1 MSSVSSV
8 VSSSLS
14 STYDISGMQRR
25 QRPDSA
31 KMAEDLFS
39 KLDSTGKGYIEE
51 SDLTSALSSLS
62 SKDGTASASE
72 IFSQLDS
79 DSDGK
84 VTKDELSSSLQKLSE
99 SLDNQ
104 FNQMRMQGA
113 MPPPPPDEAQSSDEG
128 LTKAELTSQL
138 SQMGTTDTTGS
149 SLMSKIVENFD
160 AADTNEDGK
169 VSLQEAVAYDKSTQ
183 STATSASSDATA
195 SATTSTSTEKS
206 DAQVFRQLMDLLRTY
221 GTEDGSKKSVAASLL
236 SISA

>member
-1 MSSVSSV
+1 
-8 VSSSLS
+8 
-14 STYDISGMQRR
+14 MQRR

-51 SDLTSALSSLS
+51 SDLTSALSSLGS
-62 SKDGTASASE
+62 TDGTASASE
-72 IFSQLDS
+72 IFSQLDG

-84 VTKDELSSSLQKLSE
+84 VTETELSSSLEKLAQ

-113 MPPPPPDEAQSSDEG
+113 MPPPPPDETQSSDAG
-128 LTKAELTSQL
+128 FTKDELSSQL
-138 SQMGTTDTTGS
+138 SEIRSTDSARS
-149 SLMSKIVENFD
+149 SLISKVVENFD

-169 VSLQEAVAYDKSTQ
+169 VSLQEAQAYDQSSQ
-183 STATSASSDATA
+183 STASKSSSSNTTTSGTA
-195 SATTSTSTEKS
+195 STTSEKS

-221 GTEDGSKKSVAASLL
+221 GTEDGASQGIAASLL
-236 SISA
+236 

>member
-1 MSSVSSV
+1 
-8 VSSSLS
+8 
-14 STYDISGMQRR
+14 MQRR

-113 MPPPPPDEAQSSDEG
+113 MPPPPPNEAQSSDEG